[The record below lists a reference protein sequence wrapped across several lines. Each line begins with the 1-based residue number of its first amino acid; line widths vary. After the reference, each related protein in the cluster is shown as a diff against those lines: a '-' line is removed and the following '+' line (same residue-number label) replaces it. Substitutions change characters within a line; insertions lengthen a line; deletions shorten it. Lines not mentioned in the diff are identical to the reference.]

1 MFALAA
7 ELQCPWDV
15 SRSGA
20 RSIRRSREGLAIEG
34 SVTLTGSQMDPA
46 TRSKHSETRLKRW
59 ISSVGTVTLPL
70 LAGFS
75 ITAVVVVSE
84 DSTKFRWPGTTIL
97 VLAFAALV
105 LIAAVQCAYHAHV
118 YLSKQDPN
126 YNEGVTWAKR
136 TRWFYDAG
144 LLTLIAGLALIVAP
158 NGATGTDADL
168 RWAAACLAFLGEG
181 IWLVVDPWLRSGDLR
196 ETSRWCRLGRPRC
209 ICNRAALEEF
219 HYSGTASELLCM
231 PQRERVALT
240 A

>member
-1 MFALAA
+1 
-7 ELQCPWDV
+7 
-15 SRSGA
+15 
-20 RSIRRSREGLAIEG
+20 
-34 SVTLTGSQMDPA
+34 MDPG

-126 YNEGVTWAKR
+126 YNEGVTWAKW

-158 NGATGTDADL
+158 NGVTGTEADL
-168 RWAAACLAFLGEG
+168 RWAAAALACLAFLGEG
-181 IWLVVDPWLRSGDLR
+181 IWLVVDPWLRSQDLR
-196 ETSRWCRLGRPRC
+196 DASRWYRISPDGSAIAWSLKSST
-209 ICNRAALEEF
+209 ILA
-219 HYSGTASELLCM
+219 
-231 PQRERVALT
+231 
-240 A
+240 